1 MRVDFPSSFFLSNF
15 QSYYLRNTNTM
26 KRLFFFATAVTLL
39 FSCTPEQAE
48 EVKTQNEPTK
58 SETQKE
64 IVPTLVIHGGAGTIR
79 KENMSPELEKEYTD
93 KLEEALKTGYLILE
107 KGGSSSDA
115 VIAAIQI
122 MEASPLFN
130 AGIGAVY
137 THDETIEH
145 DASFMDGKTKNAG
158 AVSGVSRIKSPIEA
172 AFEVMNSSVHVMM
185 SGKGAEMFAKQ
196 QGLEIVDPSYFF
208 NEKRH
213 QQILQ
218 IKKSEEAELEH
229 DGKSAQMEPYE
240 HDYKFGTVGSVALDK
255 NGNLAAGTSTGGMT
269 NKRFGRIGDSPIIG
283 AGTYADNQSCAV
295 SSTGHGEYFIRNV
308 VAYDIAARM
317 KYKGSSLEDAANS
330 TIEELGQ
337 IQGTGGV
344 ICLDSQGNI
353 ALPFNTAGMYRGWI
367 KQTGQ
372 PNVLMYKN

>member
-1 MRVDFPSSFFLSNF
+1 
-15 QSYYLRNTNTM
+15 M
-26 KRLFFFATAVTLL
+26 KRLFLFATTIFLL
-39 FSCTPEQAE
+39 LSCNSEQTADL
-48 EVKTQNEPTK
+48 KTQNETTK
-58 SETQKE
+58 SEVQKE

-79 KENMSPELEKEYTD
+79 KENMSPELEKEYNH
-93 KLEEALKTGYLILE
+93 KLEEALNAGYKILDE
-107 KGGSSSDA
+107 GGNSSDA

-158 AVSGVSRIKSPIEA
+158 AVAGVSRIKSPIEA

-185 SGKGAEMFAKQ
+185 SGKGAELFAKQ
-196 QGLEIVDPSYFF
+196 QGLEMVDPSYFH

-213 QQILQ
+213 QQLLR
-218 IKKSEEAELEH
+218 IKESEKAELDH

-240 HDYKFGTVGSVALDK
+240 HDYKYGTVGAVALDK

-269 NKRFGRIGDSPIIG
+269 NKRYGRIGDSPIIG
-283 AGTYADNQSCAV
+283 AGTYADNQTCAV

-317 KYKGSSLEDAANS
+317 KYKESSLENAANS
-330 TIEELGQ
+330 TIEELGK
-337 IQGTGGV
+337 IDGTGGV
-344 ICLDSQGNI
+344 ICLDAQGNI
-353 ALPFNTAGMYRGWI
+353 ALTFNTAGMYRGWI
-367 KQTGQ
+367 NQSGQ